1 LAANFA
7 SLVTGPWWAWLGEVF
22 NASAWVWMKG
32 MIALSRIATEI
43 PGGHWYVASPAW
55 AWWVP
60 YYALLIGI
68 VTGRIFRPAE
78 VRWWGCVTAIWL
90 GAASVA
96 WMVRQGEA
104 RITVLGGG
112 EAVLVDAPWH
122 AEDILLDA
130 GDLRSG
136 DGLVVPFLHVNGF
149 DRLPFFAATRGDV
162 RHLGGAPSVVAMFL
176 PRCVVFGPE
185 NMRSRQLGELR
196 RTSAALG
203 LLSRIVA
210 SGERVAGWEVLHPVA
225 GDRFAKLDDN
235 GLVLVRE
242 IGGLRVLWLADLGRE
257 GQRNLLGRG
266 DARADVVMGG
276 MPSDGA
282 PLGDPLLSVTGARL
296 VVFASGERTT
306 PARTKEAVRRRFTE
320 RDVPVI
326 FTADSGAVTLRIRDG
341 VCEAVAMDGTRIRVV
356 SAGRD
361 ARAAGAPDGQGLGR

>member
-1 LAANFA
+1 
-7 SLVTGPWWAWLGEVF
+7 
-22 NASAWVWMKG
+22 
-32 MIALSRIATEI
+32 
-43 PGGHWYVASPAW
+43 
-55 AWWVP
+55 
-60 YYALLIGI
+60 
-68 VTGRIFRPAE
+68 PAE

-136 DGLVVPFLHVNGF
+136 EGLVVPFLHVNGF
-149 DRLPFFAATRGDV
+149 DRLPFFVATRGDV

-185 NMRSRQLGELR
+185 NMRSRPLGELR

-242 IGGLRVLWLADLGRE
+242 IGGVRVLWLADLGRE
-257 GQRNLLGRG
+257 GQRRLLGRG
-266 DARADVVMGG
+266 EARADVVVGG

-282 PLGDPLLSVTGARL
+282 PLGDPLLSATGARL
-296 VVFASGERTT
+296 VVVASGERAT
-306 PARTKEAVRRRFTE
+306 PARTKEAVRRRFAE

-341 VCEAVAMDGTRIRVV
+341 VCEAVAMDGTRIRLV
-356 SAGRD
+356 SGGRRTGD
-361 ARAAGAPDGQGLGR
+361 AGAPAGQGLGR